1 MQRGSLGSSSP
12 LHAASTPVYGDVAVP
27 RSDGEA
33 RFWLPY
39 RLPLPVLTHDVLK
52 HDVGAREYYSMFRL
66 GAGWE
71 ATIHHRLVG
80 DGRERVVHKGS
91 INAARGWWVR
101 GEGDTSNDTG
111 GGAWG
116 RAMREGVIKQQRRPH
131 VAPTPPHFT
140 SPYLTKMTPN
150 TLLHRQ
156 YTPPS
161 TNSTR
166 TSSSSTDFMTVTF

>member
-66 GAGWE
+66 GAGWK

-91 INAARGWWVR
+91 INADRGVVGERGGRYIQGHRGRCMGTSDARG
-101 GEGDTSNDTG
+101 GHKTTTSPT
-111 GGAWG
+111 
-116 RAMREGVIKQQRRPH
+116 RRPY
-131 VAPTPPHFT
+131 AA
-140 SPYLTKMTPN
+140 
-150 TLLHRQ
+150 LLHQ
-156 YTPPS
+156 PLPH
-161 TNSTR
+161 
-166 TSSSSTDFMTVTF
+166 